1 MLDNRWALLSS
12 GESAKADALAVKGGV
27 KSFALMEE
35 AGRLSAMSIL
45 RHYSLA
51 RTIHIL
57 CGAWPIMAETDM
69 LSRAISWKRGGRSAF
84 FILARRPKGTP
95 PKRRKKTLRLFK
107 ALKMPMRRWTPTF
120 LWMRFLERDCRARF
134 QAPPQ
139 NAPAAPR
146 KRRTPLVALDM
157 PSGVECDSG
166 AIVGEAFRASRTL
179 TFFRAKRGQHLMPG
193 RGFCGEVEVL
203 DIGIHNDVLEKIKPQ
218 SFLNASSLWRKDF
231 PLPQQDAHKH
241 RRGHAFILSGDP
253 LHTGASRL
261 AALAALRVGAGLV
274 SLFGK
279 KTALAIHASHLT
291 SVMLQPCPAPKAL
304 RALLQK
310 DPRINSLLLGPAASV
325 GRRTRNFALAA
336 LSSDA
341 SIVLDADALTS
352 FAAKPQK
359 LFDAIARKKPASVV
373 LTPHEGEFKKLFP
386 KISGSKWARAQ
397 EAARISGAVLLLKGP
412 DSIIAHPKGQTI
424 INGTGSPY
432 LATAGTGDVLAGI
445 IAGLLA
451 QGMGAFEAAAA
462 AAWLHGKSAPSAGI
476 ISEDLPQRLTPL
488 LEALH
493 NNLPS
498 ERA

>member
-57 CGAWPIMAETDM
+57 CGEGNNGGDGYVVARHLMEAGRAVRVFHFGAPPKGDASQAAQKNPAPVQSLEDADEALDADLLVDALFGTG
-69 LSRAISWKRGGRSAF
+69 LSRALSGAAAEC
-84 FILARRPKGTP
+84 ARRA
-95 PKRRKKTLRLFK
+95 KK
-107 ALKMPMRRWTPTF
+107 A
-120 LWMRFLERDCRARF
+120 
-134 QAPPQ
+134 
-139 NAPAAPR
+139 
-146 KRRTPLVALDM
+146 RTPLVALDM

-218 SFLNASSLWRKDF
+218 SFLNAPSLWGQDF

-291 SVMLQPCPAPKAL
+291 SVMLEPCPAPKAL

-386 KISGSKWARAQ
+386 TISGSKWARAR

-451 QGMGAFEAAAA
+451 QGMSAFEAAAA

-493 NNLPS
+493 NNLPR